1 MGPSSGRE
9 TYVADDKLEDPYQV
23 WMKMRNARYDRY
35 KPVAWAIIA
44 VSLAF
49 FAWAVRRV
57 KSMWIALCLGQI
69 FIILMSQLTSYYY
82 AFLIITAPLARVR
95 REIELPYVGLAALTQ
110 IVFLGMGHWD
120 DKSVVCTL
128 LSLLFC
134 YWLVGSFAPCSRPRS
149 E

>member
-1 MGPSSGRE
+1 GVGMGPSSGRE
-9 TYVADDKLEDPYQV
+9 MYVADNKLEDPYQV
-23 WMKMRNARYDRY
+23 WQEMRNARYDKY
-35 KPVAWAIIA
+35 KFVAWAIIA
-44 VSLAF
+44 LSIAL
-49 FAWAVRRV
+49 FAYAVRRT

-95 REIELPYVGLAALTQ
+95 RQIELPYVGLAALTQ

-128 LSLLFC
+128 VSLVF
-134 YWLVGSFAPCSRPRS
+134 
-149 E
+149 